1 MSTKNGDILDKVY
14 SAKSDSEREAAY
26 DAWANHYDAD
36 VFKYGYRLPAVLAA
50 VFGRFVDV
58 DAGPVLDAGCGTGL
72 QTEALMLAGYGPF
85 IGVDLSSEMLSIAR
99 RKGLYQSLHK
109 MSLGQLDFEA
119 DSFRTTLCCGAI
131 SPGHAG
137 PETFSELIRVTRPQG
152 LIVFSLRVDD
162 GQLADYPSTVRKL
175 ERAKRWKRLF
185 VTQGFPALPTG
196 DPEVEDAVYV
206 YRVLNEK

>member
-1 MSTKNGDILDKVY
+1 MSTKNGDILDRVY
-14 SAKSDSEREAAY
+14 SAKTDPEREAAY

-36 VFKYGYRLPAVLAA
+36 VFKFGYRLPAVLAA

-72 QTEALMLAGYGPF
+72 QTEALVLAGYGPF
-85 IGVDLSSEMLSIAR
+85 AGVDLSSEMLSIAR
-99 RKGLYQSLHK
+99 RKALYESLHK
-109 MSLGQLDFEA
+109 MNLGQLDFEA
-119 DSFRTTLCCGAI
+119 DSFKTALCCGAI

-137 PETFSELIRVTRPQG
+137 PETFAELIRVTTPGG

-162 GQLADYPSTVRKL
+162 GQLPEYPSAVRSH
-175 ERAKRWKRLF
+175 EREKRWKRLF
-185 VTQGFPALPTG
+185 ATEGFPALPTG

-206 YRVLNEK
+206 YQVLGEQ